1 MIKRIFYSIA
11 IVLLL
16 CQACISQNTENAP
29 TALFQLSNPRVQ
41 VSSIFFDSY
50 TTLSFNVDMPNSIIK
65 YTLDGSS
72 VNQNAKVFS
81 EPLKIQESAVIKAKM
96 FHPDYKESDEVV
108 VEVVKIAKNS
118 AIKQV
123 AIKPD
128 PSEKYSGM
136 GAMGLS
142 DLKKGSAQ
150 FAGDKQWMGFQ
161 TEKITATLRLEKNS
175 TVNKIV
181 VSVLT
186 NQSNWI
192 FAPGKIEVFNEGE
205 LIGER
210 MFAKSEQETPNSPT
224 FLHVPVSTGMYN
236 TLNVVMHPLSEIP
249 AWHQGKG
256 TTPWVFIDEIII
268 Q

>member
-11 IVLLL
+11 IILVL
-16 CQACISQNTENAP
+16 CQACISQNTEHAP
-29 TALFQLSNPRVQ
+29 TTFFQLSNPRVQ

-50 TTLSFNVDMPNSIIK
+50 TTLNFNVDMTNSMIK

-81 EPLKIQESAVIKAKM
+81 GPLKIQESAIIKAKM
-96 FHPDYKESDEVV
+96 FHPDYKESDEVEL
-108 VEVVKIAKNS
+108 EVVKIAKNN

-123 AIKPD
+123 VIKPE
-128 PSEKYSGM
+128 PSEKYSGK

-161 TEKITATLRLEKNS
+161 TEKIAASLQLEKNS

-192 FAPGKIEVFNEGE
+192 FTPGKIEVFNESD
-205 LIGER
+205 LIGEKT
-210 MFAKSEQETPNSPT
+210 FAKSKQETPNSPT
-224 FLHVPVSTGMYN
+224 FLHVPVKKGVYDSLKVAIY
-236 TLNVVMHPLSEIP
+236 PLEEIP
-249 AWHQGKG
+249 EWHQGKG